1 MAEDLALDVSRLM
14 DSVREEIMQLMQE
27 GVQKTA
33 SYCASV
39 CAERVV
45 SARREMQRRW
55 AEERRELERIYG
67 AAPGSGFGTPSSAR
81 LHSAPRAFAPSRSGE
96 GPEG

>member
-1 MAEDLALDVSRLM
+1 M
-14 DSVREEIMQLMQE
+14 DSVREEILQLMQE

-67 AAPGSGFGTPSSAR
+67 LAGSGFGTPSSAR
-81 LHSAPRAFAPSRSGE
+81 SVGSKPRVLGSRV
-96 GPEG
+96 